1 MEPFDALRLH
11 QTGWNRKKSRRTQ
24 EEIAKEINEKVNEEK
39 LKQVRSKQFII
50 WIYKLKFDR
59 NEGEK

>member
-11 QTGWNRKKSRRTQ
+11 QTGRNRKKSRRTQ
-24 EEIAKEINEKVNEEK
+24 EEIAKEINEKVNEK

-59 NEGEK
+59 NEVEK